1 MVEHKGELSNQ
12 LFCVLEEW
20 ERNLKGCFKES
31 SASASLPEPP
41 TESTPDTYI
50 WVHTR

>member
-12 LFCVLEEW
+12 LFGVLEDS

-31 SASASLPEPP
+31 AASVSLTESLPEPA
-41 TESTPDTYI
+41 PDM
-50 WVHTR
+50 